1 MKRFFNTKTTGF
13 VVVLSCMFL
22 ALSCVNND
30 YELSEDRVNTDVTI
44 FQEGLTLPLGT
55 TAPIK
60 MGDLYGML
68 DPELQEIIQ
77 NKDGKYGFSYAGNID
92 LTDTLAFV
100 KEMFAIDALSFKE
113 SFAFNLSNVDLSS
126 VVIDGQKI
134 GVDGLD
140 ISGMINMPDINS
152 KLPKLNENLQ
162 GASITLP
169 KLNKSEMNLDLS
181 SAIGNVKHE
190 VPVISFGE
198 DFSVPSQIKDMPQY
212 YNMEVLYGDLQ
223 SNKILSQLGVK
234 LPDLEKTYAFDEYS
248 VNVPV
253 KITLPKE
260 IQSVESIRLHEDAR
274 FEMILEIVNP
284 YFTAGSLTPHLLI
297 NLHDL
302 FHVDKIMSGMQDEG
316 YMDHDGINHHIHDNF
331 VMSDEND
338 WKADHI
344 YHIESLAF
352 NDWKK
357 DAATGCLTLDKE
369 IEITLSGNL
378 ELDLDNVKTTLRL
391 LDERSKEPM
400 GLKVDIKFFDFAVD
414 DVVMNIAPITM
425 SQNLEMPFN
434 VSGIQLPE
442 LVKSVDYVEFDENS
456 PLTVNMSA
464 NVPALCKDMNMSV
477 KTLAIEFPAGIEID
491 HNASADAGEYNSA
504 TRTLTYKNIN
514 LAEGLNEAIRIKK
527 LNFPGGNPN
536 YSGTVK
542 VTADAEG
549 SGVLSSKDLLNQSDA
564 KVDLN
569 VNVSYAPKLV
579 DYSVTI
585 DDYSYEVKVDPV
597 KFSESIPE
605 AIGKMSKVLV
615 YLDNSPVIKMNFDYP
630 STIDALSIVAD
641 KAKGLKI
648 FFPSMLKFKSLD
660 PAYNYDAS
668 TNSICFNKGQKIPSV
683 VELPVDR
690 LEIVPVHKE
699 GSGYYIE
706 GEMKVEGGVCLE
718 GAVITKSVVDAL
730 KNEKASVSFS
740 AVIPDLK
747 PSALALD
754 QYVATISESMDFEIP
769 VIEGIPDMIEIK
781 GVEAF
786 ELDDVY
792 LNFSVDASSVVKLLG
807 GVQMTMDFD
816 VQLPSIIK
824 MENAGA
830 GNVFKIKGQLNEENK
845 FVLDPIHIIG
855 FDLTGFDFSSG
866 VIDLGKQTVS
876 IDGGITLNNLSVDL
890 AELEGA
896 NLSVAVEGS
905 LATKGTD
912 LLKLGKIMA
921 KVDCQ
926 FEINESLDLSSL
938 SSQLGDKLNFMMDFN
953 RFHFDLDL
961 KTNISLPVQLSEL
974 KAVPY
979 KGGVAGTP
987 LQIDEPVALNTSAN
1001 GEVTH
1006 SKIRISNLESDKHDD
1021 PEYQHIV
1028 LDLLSL
1034 VKDIPDSIQLHMS
1047 AGTKENAKFSIEPSV
1062 DYVLA
1067 ADYALELPLEL
1078 GEDFL
1083 IEFAD
1088 TLRGLPS
1095 VLQDVLAVGSLGLS
1109 GEVTNSFP
1117 LTLDL
1122 EFQLLDVDGNAV
1134 PMSEGAGHQ
1143 TIKAGN
1149 LDGSAV
1155 KTPLNV
1161 VLGVQKGV
1169 SIPQIDAVKLIFRA
1183 TSSGAGFAEDNFIQV
1198 QLNALIPEG
1207 LSVNIK
1213 DLMGSSESK
1222 TEEIQ

>member
-1 MKRFFNTKTTGF
+1 MKRFLNGKTTGL
-13 VVVLSCMFL
+13 VVMLSCMFL
-22 ALSCVNND
+22 AISCVNND
-30 YELSEDRVNTDVTI
+30 YELSEDKINTDVTI

-77 NKDGKYGFSYAGNID
+77 NKDGKYGFSYTGSVD
-92 LTDTLAFV
+92 LTDSLAFA
-100 KEMFAIDALSFKE
+100 KEMFAIDALSVKE
-113 SFAFNLSNVDLSS
+113 NFAFNLSNVDLSS

-152 KLPKLNENLQ
+152 KLPKLDENLQ

-190 VPVISFGE
+190 VSVISFGE
-198 DFSVPSQIKDMPQY
+198 DFSVPSQIKDMPKY
-212 YNMEVLYGDLQ
+212 YEMEVLYGELQ
-223 SNKILSQLGVK
+223 SNEILSQLGVK

-302 FHVDKIMSGMQDEG
+302 FHVDKIMSGMQDQG
-316 YMDHDGINHHIHDNF
+316 YMDHDGINHHIYDNF
-331 VMSDEND
+331 VMSAEND

-391 LDERSKEPM
+391 LDEKSKEPM

-425 SQNLEMPFN
+425 SKNLEMPFN

-477 KTLAIEFPAGIEID
+477 KTLAIEFPAGIEVD

-585 DDYSYEVKVDPV
+585 DDYPYEVKVDPV

-641 KAKGLKI
+641 KDKGLKI

-660 PAYNYDAS
+660 HAYNYDAS
-668 TNSICFNKGQKIPSV
+668 TNSICFDKGQKIPSV

-699 GSGYYIE
+699 GGYYIE

-730 KNEKASVSFS
+730 KNENASVSFS

-754 QYVATISESMDFEIP
+754 QYVASVSESVEFEIP
-769 VIEGIPDMIEIK
+769 VIKGIPEMIDIK
-781 GVEAF
+781 SVDAF
-786 ELDDVY
+786 DLEDVY
-792 LNFSVDASSVVKLLG
+792 LNFSIDASSIMKILG
-807 GVQMTMDFD
+807 DVQVDLDFD
-816 VQLPSIIK
+816 VTVPDIIK
-824 MENAGA
+824 MGNGIE
-830 GNVFKIKGQLNEENK
+830 GNVFKIKGQVNEDNK
-845 FVLDPIHIIG
+845 FEIEPIHIRG
-855 FDLTGFDFSSG
+855 FDLSKFDFTSD
-866 VIDLGKQTVS
+866 VIDLGTQKVS
-876 IDGGITLNNLSVDL
+876 IDGGVTLSDLSIDL
-890 AELEGA
+890 AELENA
-896 NLSVAVEGS
+896 DLNVAVEAS

-912 LLKLGKIMA
+912 LIKLDKVQA
-921 KVDCQ
+921 KVDCK
-926 FEINESLDLSSL
+926 FEFDETFDLSSL
-938 SSQLGDKLNFMMDFN
+938 TEQIGDKLDFMIDFN
-953 RFHFDLDL
+953 RFHLDFDL
-961 KTNISLPVQLSEL
+961 KTNLTLPVQLSEL
-974 KAVPY
+974 KVVPY
-979 KGGVAGTP
+979 KGGVAGEP
-987 LQIDEPVALNTSAN
+987 LQIDEPIALNTN
-1001 GEVTH
+1001 TTGEVTH
-1006 SKIRISNLESDKHDD
+1006 SKIRISNLESDRHED
-1021 PEYQHIV
+1021 PEYHHVV

-1034 VKDIPDSIQLHMS
+1034 VKDMPDSIQLHLN
-1047 AGTKENAKFSIEPSV
+1047 AGTKENATFAVDPSI

-1067 ADYALELPLEL
+1067 ADYAFELPLEL
-1078 GEDFL
+1078 GEEFK

-1095 VLQDVLAVGSLGLS
+1095 VLHDVLAVGSLGLS
-1109 GEVTNSFP
+1109 GEVINSFP
-1117 LTLDL
+1117 LALDL
-1122 EFQLLDVDGNAV
+1122 EFQLLDVEGNAV
-1134 PMSEGAGHQ
+1134 PMADNAGHQ

-1149 LDGSAV
+1149 LDGSPV
-1155 KTPLNV
+1155 TTQLNV
-1161 VLGVQKGV
+1161 VLGVQKGIE
-1169 SIPQIDAVKLIFRA
+1169 IPQIDAVKLIFKA
-1183 TSSGAGFAEDNFIQV
+1183 TSSGAGLAEDNFIQV

-1207 LSVNIK
+1207 VSVDLK
-1213 DLMGSSESK
+1213 ELMGTPSDP
-1222 TEEIQ
+1222 EIQK